1 MCINQKVLGDL
12 DVLRYKYMIETISK
26 LPKRVGYLVLASAVG
41 LLGMVLS
48 LLPSAQK
55 ATADIAIVTNNDYCG
70 IGGPGYMSDYCTGLG
85 FDAGG
90 SCGADGGASCC
101 SAS

>member
-1 MCINQKVLGDL
+1 
-12 DVLRYKYMIETISK
+12 MIKTIIK
-26 LPKRVGYLVLASAVG
+26 LPKRLGYVILTVAVG
-41 LLGMVLS
+41 LLGVILS

-70 IGGPGYMSDYCTGLG
+70 IGGPGYMSAYCTGIG